1 MWNKLRLEI
10 LKLKTKIIT
19 NKIYLQI
26 RTIFYEILNNLLPIF
41 AQDLKKVTMFTNKLH
56 HHYSHYCSQAMC

>member
-26 RTIFYEILNNLLPIF
+26 RTISYEILNNLLLIF
-41 AQDLKKVTMFTNKLH
+41 A
-56 HHYSHYCSQAMC
+56 

>member
-26 RTIFYEILNNLLPIF
+26 RTISYEILNNLLPIF
-41 AQDLKKVTMFTNKLH
+41 A
-56 HHYSHYCSQAMC
+56 